1 MAEHTENVSC
11 RLSAVF
17 CHKSQRRFPPKIR
30 DFWERE
36 NKGGE
41 RGCLWW
47 SFFFFFFF
55 RKKGVGRD
63 LINFEGSSA
72 PFVQGRERG
81 RAGDGGVSEW
91 VERV

>member
-1 MAEHTENVSC
+1 MTEHAENVSC

-41 RGCLWW
+41 GGAYGGV
-47 SFFFFFFF
+47 FFFFFSG
-55 RKKGVGRD
+55 K
-63 LINFEGSSA
+63 
-72 PFVQGRERG
+72 RG
-81 RAGDGGVSEW
+81 WGGI
-91 VERV
+91 